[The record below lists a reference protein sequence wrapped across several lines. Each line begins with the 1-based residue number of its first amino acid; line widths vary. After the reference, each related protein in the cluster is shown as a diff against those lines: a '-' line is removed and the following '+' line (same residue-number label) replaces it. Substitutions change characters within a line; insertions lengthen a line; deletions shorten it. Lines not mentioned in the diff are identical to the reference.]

1 MHSDQDAPFT
11 PWRATRFYFP
21 QVLQAFSQSFTYP
34 LVGSIVVHGTDG
46 VAGYTAFAQGL
57 IVMFMV
63 GALGCGL
70 VTTGMVHGRDK
81 EGYRQFRHL
90 NFRVALVMLALQLL
104 VCAPPLDVLV
114 FQKVLGLQPGLARIA
129 RDTMLYGQVMQ
140 FAFFMRNVPFVALF
154 NAKNSASANFA
165 TICRIALTAAFSPI
179 FRRLGWVGPGWGV
192 VAMTL
197 PVLLEMA
204 LAYRLARPYVRA
216 LRDDNPAPSSL
227 LTQLAFT
234 LPLSIGGILLAMSPF
249 MVGVFIG
256 HADEPVRMF
265 AVHAVSI
272 GLANPLGFAAL
283 RMQSVVI
290 AYPPRF
296 KGDRAVLGYALTAGA
311 ALAACLLLCQI
322 PAVGRWY
329 FCGVQNLSEEDL
341 TLARRVVALYL
352 LLPPLQSM
360 RGYFEGVAAWLRC
373 PNAILA
379 GQATNLGSLVLMLEL
394 VLRLHVP
401 GYLMG
406 ATAILFSIFMTC
418 TVVRLGIAC
427 RFRCV

>member
-1 MHSDQDAPFT
+1 MQTNQADTFT
-11 PWRATRFYFP
+11 PWRATKFYFP

-34 LVGSIVVHGTDG
+34 LVGSIVVHGVNG
-46 VAGYTAFAQGL
+46 VSDYTAFAQGL

-81 EGYRQFRHL
+81 EGFRQFRRL
-90 NFRVALVMLALQLL
+90 NFRIALMMLVLQLL

-114 FQKVLGLQPGLARIA
+114 FQKILGLQPDLARVA
-129 RDTMLYGQVMQ
+129 RNTMLYGQVMQ
-140 FAFFMRNVPFVALF
+140 FTFFMRNVPFVALF
-154 NAKNSASANFA
+154 NAKNSAAANVA
-165 TICRIALTAAFSPI
+165 TLCRIALTAAFSPL
-179 FRRLGWVGPGWGV
+179 FRRIGWVGPGWGV
-192 VAMTL
+192 VAMTI

-204 LAYRLARPYVRA
+204 LGYWMARPYIRA
-216 LRDDNPAPSSL
+216 LQNDNPEPSSL
-227 LTQLAFT
+227 MTQLAFT
-234 LPLSIGGILLAMSPF
+234 LPLSIGGILLAMAPF

-265 AVHAVSI
+265 AIHAVSI

-296 KGDRAVLGYALTAGA
+296 KGDRAMLKYALIAGA
-311 ALAACLLLCQI
+311 ALAACLLVCQV
-322 PAVGRWY
+322 PAVCRWY
-329 FCGVQNLSEEDL
+329 FSGVQNLPDADIPL
-341 TLARRVVALYL
+341 VRRVVALYL
-352 LLPPLQSM
+352 LLPLLQSM

-379 GQATNLGSLVLMLEL
+379 GQATNLGALVLMLEL
-394 VLRLHVP
+394 ALRLHVP

-406 ATAILFSIFMTC
+406 VSAILFAIFMTC
-418 TVVRLGIAC
+418 LVIRLGIAC
-427 RFRCV
+427 RHK